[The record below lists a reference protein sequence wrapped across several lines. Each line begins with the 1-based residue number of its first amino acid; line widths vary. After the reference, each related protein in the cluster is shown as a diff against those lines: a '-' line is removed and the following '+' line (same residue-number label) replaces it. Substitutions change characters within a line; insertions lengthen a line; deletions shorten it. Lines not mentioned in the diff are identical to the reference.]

1 MKVLPAFK
9 FFRRIITLIILLSAI
24 LGSWTGFALLS
35 STSLKNEINTVLK
48 EMYFNQKA
56 FLGNIKDLSILLV
69 QDANSR
75 FTPIEDKDVFSS
87 EIDGQ
92 AEDTT
97 IGEDFNNPLGITIEP
112 HSTLPNN
119 SDDSKV
125 TKFIPKEKSFDLIS

>member
-75 FTPIEDKDVFSS
+75 FTPIEDKDVFS
-87 EIDGQ
+87 
-92 AEDTT
+92 
-97 IGEDFNNPLGITIEP
+97 
-112 HSTLPNN
+112 
-119 SDDSKV
+119 
-125 TKFIPKEKSFDLIS
+125 